1 MKKKKSFTGL
11 LIILAV
17 LFLGVGYAAITSRTL
32 TINGNVTV
40 TPNENDFDV
49 VFKGAPTITDGTDP
63 ATTATNTYDST
74 NRTATL
80 TVDGLEK
87 AGDKVVVTY
96 TIENKSNSLKATLS
110 NLTVTNDSASGYFTV
125 ETTELNDTVLGVYS
139 AAEATDETTLVVT
152 ITLAKTPILD
162 TDVKNVP
169 FTITFDAAPTA
180 A

>member
-40 TPNENDFDV
+40 NPNENDFDV
-49 VFKGAPTITDGTDP
+49 VFKGAPPITAGTDP
-63 ATTATNTYDST
+63 ATTATNTHHST
-74 NRTATL
+74 HRTATL
-80 TVDGLEK
+80 TVTGLEK

-110 NLTVTNDSASGYFTV
+110 NLTVTNDSAKGYFTV

-139 AAEATDETTLVVT
+139 AAETTYYIRPTINLIGDVIVT
-152 ITLAKTPILD
+152 SGTGEYNSPYQVSLP
-162 TDVKNVP
+162 
-169 FTITFDAAPTA
+169 
-180 A
+180 

>member
-40 TPNENDFDV
+40 NPNENDFDV
-49 VFKGAPTITDGTDP
+49 VFKGAPTITDGTDL

-110 NLTVTNDSASGYFTV
+110 NLTVTNDSAKGYFTV

-139 AAEATDETTLVVT
+139 AAETTYYIRPTINLIGDVIVT
-152 ITLAKTPILD
+152 SGTGEYNSPYQVSLP
-162 TDVKNVP
+162 
-169 FTITFDAAPTA
+169 
-180 A
+180 

>member
-1 MKKKKSFTGL
+1 MEQIL
-11 LIILAV
+11 LQQQQIHI
-17 LFLGVGYAAITSRTL
+17 
-32 TINGNVTV
+32 
-40 TPNENDFDV
+40 
-49 VFKGAPTITDGTDP
+49 
-63 ATTATNTYDST
+63 DST

-80 TVDGLEK
+80 TIDELEK

>member
-1 MKKKKSFTGL
+1 MNKKKSFTGL

-40 TPNENDFDV
+40 NPNENDFDV
-49 VFKGAPTITDGTDP
+49 VFKGAPTITDGTVP
-63 ATTATNTYDST
+63 ATTATNTYDSN

-110 NLTVTNDSASGYFTV
+110 NLTVTNDSANGYFTV
-125 ETTELNDTVLGVYS
+125 ETTELNNTVLGVYS

>member
-1 MKKKKSFTGL
+1 MNKKKSFTGL

-32 TINGNVTV
+32 KINGNVTV
-40 TPNENDFDV
+40 NPNENDFDV
-49 VFKGAPTITDGTDP
+49 AFKGAPTITDGTDP

-110 NLTVTNDSASGYFTV
+110 NLTVTNDSANGYFTV
-125 ETTELNDTVLGVYS
+125 ETTELNNTVLGVYS

>member
-1 MKKKKSFTGL
+1 MNKKKSFTGL

-40 TPNENDFDV
+40 NPNENDFDV
-49 VFKGAPTITDGTDP
+49 VFKGAPTITNGTGP

-110 NLTVTNDSASGYFTV
+110 NLTITNDLANGYFTV
-125 ETTELNDTVLGVYS
+125 VATELNDTVLGVYS

-162 TDVKNVP
+162 TDVENVP
-169 FTITFDAAPTA
+169 FTITFNAAPTA

>member
-40 TPNENDFDV
+40 NPNENDFDV
-49 VFKGAPTITDGTDP
+49 VFKGTPTITDGTDP

-110 NLTVTNDSASGYFTV
+110 NLTVTNDSAKGYFTV

>member
-40 TPNENDFDV
+40 NPNENDFDV
-49 VFKGAPTITDGTDP
+49 VFKGAPTITDGTDH

-110 NLTVTNDSASGYFTV
+110 NLTVTNDSAKGYFTV

-139 AAEATDETTLVVT
+139 AAETTYYIRPTINLIGDVIVT
-152 ITLAKTPILD
+152 SGTGEYNSPYQVSLP
-162 TDVKNVP
+162 
-169 FTITFDAAPTA
+169 
-180 A
+180 

>member
-40 TPNENDFDV
+40 NPNENDFDV
-49 VFKGAPTITDGTDP
+49 VFKGVPTITDGTDP

-110 NLTVTNDSASGYFTV
+110 NLTVTNDSAKGYFTV

-139 AAEATDETTLVVT
+139 AAETTYYIRPTINLIGDVIVT
-152 ITLAKTPILD
+152 SGTGEYNSPYQVSLP
-162 TDVKNVP
+162 
-169 FTITFDAAPTA
+169 
-180 A
+180 

>member
-40 TPNENDFDV
+40 NPNENDFDV
-49 VFKGAPTITDGTDP
+49 VFKGGPTITDGTDP

-110 NLTVTNDSASGYFTV
+110 NLTVTNDSAKGYFTV

-139 AAEATDETTLVVT
+139 AAETTYYIRPTINLIGDVIVT
-152 ITLAKTPILD
+152 SGTGEYNSPYQVSLP
-162 TDVKNVP
+162 
-169 FTITFDAAPTA
+169 
-180 A
+180 

>member
-1 MKKKKSFTGL
+1 MNKKKSFTGL

-17 LFLGVGYAAITSRTL
+17 LFLGVGYAAITSREL

-49 VFKGAPTITDGTDP
+49 VFKGEPTITDGTST

-80 TVDGLEK
+80 TVNGLEK

-110 NLTVTNDSASGYFTV
+110 NLTVTNDSANGYFTV

-169 FTITFDAAPTA
+169 FTITFYAAPTA

>member
-40 TPNENDFDV
+40 NPNENDFDV

-96 TIENKSNSLKATLS
+96 TIEN
-110 NLTVTNDSASGYFTV
+110 
-125 ETTELNDTVLGVYS
+125 
-139 AAEATDETTLVVT
+139 
-152 ITLAKTPILD
+152 
-162 TDVKNVP
+162 
-169 FTITFDAAPTA
+169 
-180 A
+180 

>member
-40 TPNENDFDV
+40 NPNENDFDV

-110 NLTVTNDSASGYFTV
+110 KLTVTNDSANGYFTV

-139 AAEATDETTLVVT
+139 AAETLVVT
-152 ITLAKTPILD
+152 ITLTKTPILD
-162 TDVKNVP
+162 TDVENVP
-169 FTITFDAAPTA
+169 FTITFNAAPTA